1 MCQFNLWVDI
11 GNSSVDWEIGSCYD
25 SVDIKDFQPSVIPQ
39 HHTSTIA
46 CVANHQLIQ
55 HFSNPT
61 IVKPK
66 SYKGLVF
73 DYNLSFTLICV

>member
-46 CVANHQLIQ
+46 CVANQTTAAE
-55 HFSNPT
+55 PT
-61 IVKPK
+61 ESKLPTTPAV
-66 SYKGLVF
+66 SVT
-73 DYNLSFTLICV
+73 NNH